1 MSCHVIPFKNATN
14 HILEAVPFIIF
25 LFLSH
30 CSCARFSLIQGK
42 TLETLLPFLSH
53 VCSRAVVLAI
63 WSSTNTGQSSVRM
76 CWGLPVGQDT
86 RSSGVFPWGPD
97 VLVSVTSRLCLARM
111 LTAALCKKLIPASL
125 LPPLLTHELPVTRFF
140 FFFPCSPQGHQVAP
154 FPFSVS
160 TLKSWLYAFRKFD
173 QLVPDICG
181 TEIHTTQRV

>member
-125 LPPLLTHELPVTRFF
+125 LPPLLTHELPVTRFHPFF
-140 FFFPCSPQGHQVAP
+140 FFFPLQSSGSSSCSI
-154 FPFSVS
+154 SLLCIDS
-160 TLKSWLYAFRKFD
+160 
-173 QLVPDICG
+173 
-181 TEIHTTQRV
+181 